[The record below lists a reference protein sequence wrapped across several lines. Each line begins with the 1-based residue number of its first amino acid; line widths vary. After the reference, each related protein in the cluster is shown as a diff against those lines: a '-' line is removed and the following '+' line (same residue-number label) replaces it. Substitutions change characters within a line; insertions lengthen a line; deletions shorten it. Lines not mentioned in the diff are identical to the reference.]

1 MSEEIKQENGEKI
14 PHFVNNPKVNAATAP
29 ELKLYRPKI
38 SYWKACLYVLAHFV
52 LGVLIAVAWGWFENR
67 NLSELYGQIGSKL
80 WIVIPLLFV
89 LTLRFS
95 LIWFVRVYQ
104 HYAKSETRLRCCM
117 TPSCSEYAILAFKKY
132 GAIWGGIKTWKRLLR
147 CHPPGGVDYP

>member
-1 MSEEIKQENGEKI
+1 MSEEIKQANSEKI

-38 SYWKACLYVLAHFV
+38 SYWKACLYVLSHLV
-52 LGVLIAVAWGWFENR
+52 LGISIAVTWVGCENK
-67 NLSELYGQIGSKL
+67 NLSEILARIGNKL
-80 WIVIPLLFV
+80 WIVIPLLFII
-89 LTLRFS
+89 TLRFS

-117 TPSCSEYAILAFKKY
+117 TPSWSENAILAFKKY
-132 GAIWGGIKTWKRLLR
+132 GAILNTTTSNGQMIVSL
-147 CHPPGGVDYP
+147 

>member
-1 MSEEIKQENGEKI
+1 MSEEIKQENGETI

-38 SYWKACLYVLAHFV
+38 CYWKACLYVLAHFV
-52 LGVLIAVAWGWFENR
+52 LGMLIAVVWVRLENGI
-67 NLSELYGQIGSKL
+67 LSEQFGKIGSKL

-104 HYAKSETRLRCCM
+104 HYAKSETRLRCC
-117 TPSCSEYAILAFKKY
+117 TTLIF
-132 GAIWGGIKTWKRLLR
+132 
-147 CHPPGGVDYP
+147 